1 MFKKPYHPKSF
12 LTSIRNLRPGLVA
25 RTRIVSRLEKV
36 ASDTKSL
43 INYASLSYS
52 GVLHHL
58 HLLENEDIVVRNDKK
73 PYIWELTG
81 VGQQRLKL
89 R

>member
-12 LTSIRNLRPGLVA
+12 LTFVRNLRPGLVA
-25 RTRIVSRLEKV
+25 RTRIVFRLEKE

-43 INYASLSYS
+43 MNNTGLSYS

-58 HLLENEDIVVRNDKK
+58 RLLENEGIIVRNDKK

-89 R
+89 H